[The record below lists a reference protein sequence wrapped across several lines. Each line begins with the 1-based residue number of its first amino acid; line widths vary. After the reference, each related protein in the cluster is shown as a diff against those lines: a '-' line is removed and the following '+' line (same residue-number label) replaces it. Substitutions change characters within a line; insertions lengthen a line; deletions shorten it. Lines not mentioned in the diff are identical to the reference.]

1 MKKKKSSDKKNIII
15 IVLTI
20 CVLAGGLLNILN
32 ELADKN
38 DGDATI
44 YSASNVVISDGDFSK
59 NYSFEYNSS
68 YIKVEE
74 DIIKKE
80 IKIIPIKSGK
90 TSLKIN
96 YVSVSGENKSVSY
109 EIKVLNE
116 LLLKIDNK

>member
-1 MKKKKSSDKKNIII
+1 MTKKKSNDKKNIII
-15 IVLTI
+15 IVLVI
-20 CVLAGGLLNILN
+20 CFLAGGLLKILN

-74 DIIKKE
+74 DVIKKE
-80 IKIIPIKSGK
+80 IKIIPIKSGE

-116 LLLKIDNK
+116 LVLKIDDK